1 MPFKVNL
8 DNIVDYYMIWSDM
21 TWENDDM
28 TRENDMNWLEYLL
41 FGFMKGLKLRFV
53 RSKVTSKKFTIF
65 FVRLYHDV

>member
-41 FGFMKGLKLRFV
+41 FGFRKGLKLRFV